1 MNLVLCGILT
11 SLVVVYCV
19 VWDETL
25 VFNMMMCVLCVLA
38 IVSVWSQ
45 DSDKKNT
52 AATNTPPP
60 GATGDEDSSGKQ
72 SSSGDKQD

>member
-45 DSDKKNT
+45 DSYKKDT
-52 AATNTPPP
+52 ATPPP
-60 GATGDEDSSGKQ
+60 GETADEDSGKQ
-72 SSSGDKQD
+72 PSSGDKQD

>member
-45 DSDKKNT
+45 DSDKKDT
-52 AATNTPPP
+52 ATPPP
-60 GATGDEDSSGKQ
+60 GETADEDSGKQ
-72 SSSGDKQD
+72 PSSGDKQD

>member
-45 DSDKKNT
+45 DSHKKDT
-52 AATNTPPP
+52 TTPPP
-60 GATGDEDSSGKQ
+60 GETGDEDSSKQ
-72 SSSGDKQD
+72 SLSGDKQD

>member
-45 DSDKKNT
+45 DSDKKDT
-52 AATNTPPP
+52 ATTTPPP
-60 GATGDEDSSGKQ
+60 GETADEDSGKQ
-72 SSSGDKQD
+72 PSSGDKQD

>member
-1 MNLVLCGILT
+1 MLCGILT

-45 DSDKKNT
+45 DSDKKDT
-52 AATNTPPP
+52 TPP
-60 GATGDEDSSGKQ
+60 GETADEDSSGKQ
-72 SSSGDKQD
+72 SRSGDKQD

>member
-1 MNLVLCGILT
+1 MLCGILT

-52 AATNTPPP
+52 STPP
-60 GATGDEDSSGKQ
+60 GETADEDSSKQ

>member
-45 DSDKKNT
+45 DSDKKDT
-52 AATNTPPP
+52 TTTTPPP
-60 GATGDEDSSGKQ
+60 GETADEDSGKQ
-72 SSSGDKQD
+72 PSSGDKQD

>member
-45 DSDKKNT
+45 DSDKKDT
-52 AATNTPPP
+52 TTPPP
-60 GATGDEDSSGKQ
+60 GETADEDSGKQ
-72 SSSGDKQD
+72 PSSGDKQD

>member
-45 DSDKKNT
+45 DSDKKDT
-52 AATNTPPP
+52 ANPPP
-60 GATGDEDSSGKQ
+60 GEADEDSGKQ
-72 SSSGDKQD
+72 PSSGDKQD

>member
-45 DSDKKNT
+45 DSDKNNRSKHYFVCFLNHT
-52 AATNTPPP
+52 CFL
-60 GATGDEDSSGKQ
+60 
-72 SSSGDKQD
+72 

>member
-11 SLVVVYCV
+11 SLAVVYCV

-45 DSDKKNT
+45 DSDKKDT
-52 AATNTPPP
+52 AATTTPPP
-60 GATGDEDSSGKQ
+60 GETADEDSSKQ

>member
-52 AATNTPPP
+52 AATPP
-60 GATGDEDSSGKQ
+60 TGETADEDSSIE